1 MSDIKINAKIYNL
14 DKPTRSGRIYTKEAL
29 TKAFEEPV
37 FVAMNNNHGIPIMTK
52 EGDIIGTAHCSLNYP
67 TIDVNGFIND
77 RFVDIL
83 DNVTLTVSGCG
94 YVEYDAET
102 DKQIVIEY
110 KLRELLLASHAY
122 VDCSMEVVTDDDKS

>member
-1 MSDIKINAKIYNL
+1 MNDKKIIAKIYNL

-37 FVAMNNNHGIPIMTK
+37 FIAMNNHDGVPIMTTD
-52 EGDIIGTAHCSLNYP
+52 GDIIGTAHCSLDYP
-67 TIDVNGFIND
+67 TIDVNGVIND

-83 DNVTLTVSGCG
+83 DNATLTHSGCG
-94 YVEYDAET
+94 HVEYDREN
-102 DKQIVIEY
+102 DKQIVTEY

-122 VDCSMEVVTDDDKS
+122 VDCSMEVVINDDKT